1 MPTNFSAL
9 DQNLPRFTGEES
21 VERKVQV
28 IQDYRPFEEEE
39 DTMTGKEIYE
49 ALQEYTAKLPPAGL
63 GPGGAGGGQTPGHHR
78 RREPHVDGSPVP
90 GRDHGKAGGEGRK
103 VALAFPGGIR
113 YTIEERSVAAD
124 GRQGKDS
131 ELWGYG
137 GCSRK
142 AHKAVAHRP
151 AGD

>member
-49 ALQEYTAKLPPAGL
+49 ALQEYTAKLPLPDWARASVWPSAGRSWRR
-63 GPGGAGGGQTPGHHR
+63 PNAWASPTARTPCR
-78 RREPHVDGSPVP
+78 R
-90 GRDHGKAGGEGRK
+90 
-103 VALAFPGGIR
+103 FPGTR
-113 YTIEERSVAAD
+113 PRSWQS
-124 GRQGKDS
+124 GR
-131 ELWGYG
+131 
-137 GCSRK
+137 
-142 AHKAVAHRP
+142 
-151 AGD
+151 

>member
-49 ALQEYTAKLPPAGL
+49 ALQEYTAKLPLPDWARAELEEAAAMGI
-63 GPGGAGGGQTPGHHR
+63 T
-78 RREPHVDGSPVP
+78 DGENPM
-90 GRDHGKAGGEGRK
+90 
-103 VALAFPGGIR
+103 
-113 YTIEERSVAAD
+113 
-124 GRQGKDS
+124 
-131 ELWGYG
+131 
-137 GCSRK
+137 
-142 AHKAVAHRP
+142 
-151 AGD
+151 